1 MARKK
6 KKPASAR
13 LKGETR
19 SDTEIFPSQKS
30 PPCNSRGGVRHG
42 LPDTLRDKVAV
53 AAAIAPCYWLYL
65 LERVARAEPIE
76 SHRVQATPRPTSLK
90 PGFSLFQM

>member
-1 MARKK
+1 MVRKK

-19 SDTEIFPSQKS
+19 SDAEIFPSQKS
-30 PPCNSRGGVRHG
+30 PPANSRGGVG

-53 AAAIAPCYWLYL
+53 AACYWLYL
-65 LERVARAEPIE
+65 LERVARAGAYRE
-76 SHRVQATPRPTSLK
+76 S
-90 PGFSLFQM
+90 

>member
-1 MARKK
+1 MVRKK

-19 SDTEIFPSQKS
+19 SDAEIFPSQKS
-30 PPCNSRGGVRHG
+30 PPANSRGGVG

-53 AAAIAPCYWLYL
+53 AAAAAARYWLYL
-65 LERVARAEPIE
+65 LERVARAGAYRE
-76 SHRVQATPRPTSLK
+76 S
-90 PGFSLFQM
+90 